1 MKPDNST
8 SSGGT
13 TMTDEQR
20 KAAAAIARQRVLAAF
35 KQHPENYTDIETP
48 EIKQQVAEDIKI
60 EQSGQHSSE
69 SPKQALHQTLAND
82 TTQPKVSER
91 QWHQYHSA
99 WQSYYR
105 KYYENYYTSAVRKVA
120 ASQAK
125 QAPSQKVVVPK
136 VEDEEKT
143 KEQAFDSLRD
153 RIRARASDHAQK
165 IRKSRHFIPILAG
178 LVVILA
184 FVFLQYNRWF
194 IATVSA
200 YIMPTQVS
208 SNITEIDPTVSAN
221 VGPDPKLII
230 PKINIEVPVVF
241 GIGNDYKSQ
250 QEGMNHGVTH
260 FAIPGA
266 SSTPG
271 QVGNTVLSGHSSNDV
286 FDNGSYKFI
295 FAQLD
300 RLDNGD
306 TIYINYEGA
315 RYTYAVTKK
324 EVVLPTDVSKLV
336 YQTDKPVLTLIT
348 CTPLGTAKYRLL
360 VTAEQVSP
368 SPNDAKPSGSAAGQK
383 DTTEMPSNSP
393 TFIERIINFFTGK
406 G

>member
-1 MKPDNST
+1 
-8 SSGGT
+8 
-13 TMTDEQR
+13 MTDEQR

>member
-1 MKPDNST
+1 
-8 SSGGT
+8 
-13 TMTDEQR
+13 MTDEQR
-20 KAAAAIARQRVLAAF
+20 RAAAAIARQRVLAAF
-35 KQHPENYTDIETP
+35 KQRPENYTDIKTP
-48 EIKQQVAEDIKI
+48 ELEQQVAEDIKI
-60 EQSGQHSSE
+60 EQANKNNPVSGRQV
-69 SPKQALHQTLAND
+69 LHQTLAND
-82 TTQPKVSER
+82 AAQPKINEH
-91 QWHQYHSA
+91 QWRQYHSA

-105 KYYENYYTSAVRKVA
+105 KYYEDYYTSAVRKVA
-120 ASQAK
+120 AGQAK
-125 QAPSQKVVVPK
+125 QAPSQKVTLPK
-136 VEDEEKT
+136 AEDEEKQ
-143 KEQAFDSLRD
+143 KEQTFGSLRE
-153 RIRARASDHAQK
+153 RIRNRASDHAQK

-230 PKINIEVPVVF
+230 PKINIEVPIVF
-241 GIGNDYKSQ
+241 GIGNDYRSQ
-250 QEGMNHGVTH
+250 QDGMNRGITH
-260 FAIPGA
+260 FAVPGA

-286 FDNGSYKFI
+286 FDGGSYKFI

-324 EVVLPTDVSKLV
+324 EVVEPTDVGKLV
-336 YQTDKPVLTLIT
+336 YDTNKPVLTLIT
-348 CTPLGTAKYRLL
+348 CTPLGTARYRLL

-368 SPNDAKPSGSAAGQK
+368 SPSEAKPSENSKPSDSA
-383 DTTEMPSNSP
+383 EMPSNSP
-393 TFIERIINFFTGK
+393 TFIERIVNFFTGK
-406 G
+406 S